1 MISASFRSVKSSV
14 KMPFATAASDPKF
27 GAQKLDESDI
37 PEIRVKTAFN
47 G

>member
-1 MISASFRSVKSSV
+1 MVRFHSVKSCV

>member
-1 MISASFRSVKSSV
+1 MRSEV
-14 KMPFATAASDPKF
+14 KMPFATAASDPKY